1 MLSLRKHL
9 HRRPTRMRS
18 WADPVIYS
26 IDAIKYRRET
36 DRFSGRLCLI
46 GQSSSPSDSPLEIP
60 TRCIIFSTPYY
71 DIVAS
76 FTYAYNQNARLL
88 SHRITTTYHLYRGS
102 ITTMWYFWRIHII
115 STRQYLNNRTTT
127 MNHNLSLLLP
137 QRGIFSLCT

>member
-18 WADPVIYS
+18 WPAPVIYS
-26 IDAIKYRRET
+26 IDAIKCRRET

-46 GQSSSPSDSPLEIP
+46 GQSSSPPDSSLEIP
-60 TRCIIFSTPYY
+60 TRYIIFSTPYY
-71 DIVAS
+71 DIVAL

-88 SHRITTTYHLYRGS
+88 FYRITTTYHLYRGS
-102 ITTMWYFWRIHII
+102 ITTITTMWYFWRIHII

-127 MNHNLSLLLP
+127 MYHTP
-137 QRGIFSLCT
+137 FT